1 MENGRTNGNGA
12 NGNGNHPGMV
22 PVAEAQVDG
31 AVDGGDGAVVLVE
44 TQHYDA
50 QTMIDLT
57 NQFWKL
63 KTRLITE
70 DDVQRFGDDAFVVAS
85 GYDRLGAALG
95 LSETILGLDEVFGD
109 DEELR
114 YCKVH
119 VRIFHENTGR
129 AVEGIGYCTPTKKMK
144 DPIHDA
150 MATAHTRARKR
161 AIDSFIGG
169 VEPPP
174 KPARQQRGARR

>member
-1 MENGRTNGNGA
+1 MENGKGKNGA
-12 NGNGNHPGMV
+12 PHPGMAV
-22 PVAEAQVDG
+22 PVAPEQAQVEG
-31 AVDGGDGAVVLVE
+31 AAVEGDDGAVVLVE
-44 TQHYDA
+44 AQHMDA

-70 DDVQRFGDDAFVVAS
+70 DDVQRFGGGDAFVVAS

-95 LSETILGLDEVFGD
+95 LSETILGIDEVFSD
-109 DEELR
+109 DGEFR
-114 YCKVH
+114 YGKVH

-169 VEPPP
+169 VEPPTRL
-174 KPARQQRGARR
+174 ANAVGA